1 MSAHASAHSPVG
13 GPFFT
18 RPVKI
23 LFGVLAI
30 GVLVTIWRFAAGL
43 GPTTGLSNGYP
54 FGLWIAFD
62 VVTGTA
68 LACGGYAV
76 AILVYILNKGKYHPL
91 VRPAIL
97 TSALGYTLAGVAV
110 AVDVGR
116 PWWIWKVPLF
126 FWRWN
131 LNSALLE
138 VALCIMAYIFVLWI
152 ELSPAFLE
160 KWEESDNRK
169 LAGFA
174 RKTRPIVDKAL
185 LWIIAL
191 GLLLPTMHQSSL
203 GTVMLLGGPKLH
215 PLWNTPLVPLLFLI
229 SCIAMGY
236 GVVVLES
243 TLASRVFGRK
253 PETDMLAS
261 LSGAAMIVL
270 ALWVVIRVVD
280 VAARGV
286 IAMAFRPDMY
296 ALWFWIELALVALP
310 LVMLMAKAKRRN
322 LGYIFQ
328 AAVWIILGGAV
339 YRFTTYL
346 IAFNPGE
353 NWSYVPTI
361 PELFV
366 TLGFISAEILLYIWI
381 VKRFPI
387 LAGAEPAGRPAVART

>member
-1 MSAHASAHSPVG
+1 
-13 GPFFT
+13 
-18 RPVKI
+18 
-23 LFGVLAI
+23 
-30 GVLVTIWRFAAGL
+30 
-43 GPTTGLSNGYP
+43 
-54 FGLWIAFD
+54 
-62 VVTGTA
+62 
-68 LACGGYAV
+68 
-76 AILVYILNKGKYHPL
+76 

-138 VALCIMAYIFVLWI
+138 VALCIMAYIFVLWL

-160 KWEESDNRK
+160 RWEESDNPR
-169 LAGFA
+169 LARFA
-174 RKTRPIVDKAL
+174 GKSRRIVDRFL

-215 PLWNTPLVPLLFLI
+215 PLWNTPLVPLLFLL

-243 TLASRVFGRK
+243 TLSSRAFGRR
-253 PETDMLAS
+253 PETGMLAS

-270 ALWVVIRVVD
+270 ALWLVLRVAD
-280 VAARGV
+280 AAVRGV
-286 IAMAFRPDMY
+286 LGMAFQPSMMTF
-296 ALWFWIELALVALP
+296 WFWLELALVALP
-310 LVMLMAKAKRRN
+310 LALLMARARRRN
-322 LGYIFQ
+322 PGYLFQ
-328 AAVWIILGGAV
+328 AALWILLGGTV

-346 IAFNPGE
+346 IAFDPGA
-353 NWSYVPTI
+353 NWSYVPSI

-366 TLGFISAEILLYIWI
+366 TLGFISAEILLYLWI

-387 LAGAEPAGRPAVART
+387 LAGVEPAGRPAAART

>member
-1 MSAHASAHSPVG
+1 MSAHSSVHSPVG
-13 GPFFT
+13 GPFLT

-23 LFGVLAI
+23 LFGILAI

-160 KWEESDNRK
+160 KWEGSDNRK

-296 ALWFWIELALVALP
+296 ALWFWIEMALVALP
-310 LVMLMAKAKRRN
+310 MVLLMAKAKRRN

-387 LAGAEPAGRPAVART
+387 LAGAAPAGRPAVART